1 MCTMDAKTHH
11 YLPIIIRFYLDG
23 CEASGRALPT
33 FWQVEMLLLVAA
45 QGPPCRVEDGRYRD
59 GMQQP
64 MEDRLWRVM
73 TYCEKYWDLKV
84 CHNSRFC
91 ADIDL
96 LMFELSVQ
104 QCKKT
109 LVHLPGTS
117 CDSWKPANCRL
128 SKEAEFGSGWNLC
141 REFGWNDFLGGGF
154 NWFLFSPLFGKIPIV
169 TNIFEGVATTNT
181 QLKMGKK
188 GTTNTQQ

>member
-1 MCTMDAKTHH
+1 
-11 YLPIIIRFYLDG
+11 
-23 CEASGRALPT
+23 
-33 FWQVEMLLLVAA
+33 
-45 QGPPCRVEDGRYRD
+45 
-59 GMQQP
+59 MQQP
-64 MEDRLWRVM
+64 MEDRLRRVT

-104 QCKKT
+104 KCKKT

-154 NWFLFSPLFGKIPIV
+154 NWFLFSPLFLGRFPLWLIFSKGLKPPTLSWKWAKKAQPIHNSNFLSRIWIEV
-169 TNIFEGVATTNT
+169 
-181 QLKMGKK
+181 L
-188 GTTNTQQ
+188 